1 MSSGYLIKISRNKFF
16 FFAAILLSFG
26 SVSLISTAPAF
37 AKHKELPVANIFT
50 PAANQIATTPV
61 FVSGNG
67 KPIVNK
73 PSEEPS
79 WDNVKAL
86 PDIKPEQTKTI
97 NKMRD
102 QYNKSMASIR
112 NEINDANQKLKNL
125 KEHKPIMASTERL
138 PAPLGLMTP
147 DGKPYM
153 GPLLGDASLGNME
166 NGEESVDEV
175 QAHIDSLKQ
184 EISELNKSNDSQL
197 KATLTADQLGELDL
211 MRQGKLIIKEP
222 KNVLADAH
230 SLPAP
235 GPSNSSSPPTT
246 GSQSGSAAGAKILGR
261 VLRSSAKSLIYRAAM
276 GGF

>member
-1 MSSGYLIKISRNKFF
+1 MRNKI
-16 FFAAILLSFG
+16 FFATAILLLFG
-26 SVSLISTAPAF
+26 SISLVSTTPAL

-50 PAANQIATTPV
+50 PAPDQVATTPV

-73 PSEEPS
+73 PVEEPR

-86 PDIKPEQTKTI
+86 PDIKPEQTKAI
-97 NKMRD
+97 NKMQE
-102 QYNKSMASIR
+102 QYNKSMASVR

-125 KEHKPIMASTERL
+125 KEHKPIAVSTERL

-184 EISELNKSNDSQL
+184 EISELNKSNDGQL

-230 SLPAP
+230 SLPTP
-235 GPSNSSSPPTT
+235 GPSNSSSPSAP
-246 GSQSGSAAGAKILGR
+246 GSQAGNAAGAKILGR
-261 VLRSSAKSLIYRAAM
+261 VLRSSARSLIYRAAT

>member
-1 MSSGYLIKISRNKFF
+1 MSTGYLIKVSRNNIFF
-16 FFAAILLSFG
+16 SAVILLSFG
-26 SVSLISTAPAF
+26 ATSLISMVPAQ
-37 AKHKELPVANIFT
+37 AKHKEVPVTNIFT
-50 PAANQIATTPV
+50 PAADQFATTPV
-61 FVSGNG
+61 FVTGNG

-73 PSEEPS
+73 PVEEPR

-86 PDIKPEQTKTI
+86 PDIKPEQTKAI
-97 NKMRD
+97 NKMQE

-125 KEHKPIMASTERL
+125 KEHKPIEASTERL

-230 SLPAP
+230 SIPAP
-235 GPSNSSSPPTT
+235 GPGNASSAPSS

-261 VLRSSAKSLIYRAAM
+261 VLRSSARSLIYRAAT

>member
-1 MSSGYLIKISRNKFF
+1 
-16 FFAAILLSFG
+16 
-26 SVSLISTAPAF
+26 
-37 AKHKELPVANIFT
+37 
-50 PAANQIATTPV
+50 
-61 FVSGNG
+61 
-67 KPIVNK
+67 
-73 PSEEPS
+73 
-79 WDNVKAL
+79 
-86 PDIKPEQTKTI
+86 
-97 NKMRD
+97 
-102 QYNKSMASIR
+102 
-112 NEINDANQKLKNL
+112 
-125 KEHKPIMASTERL
+125 
-138 PAPLGLMTP
+138 
-147 DGKPYM
+147 M

-230 SLPAP
+230 SISAA
-235 GPSNSSSPPTT
+235 GPSNSSTPPSS

-261 VLRSSAKSLIYRAAM
+261 VLRSSARSLIYRAAA

>member
-1 MSSGYLIKISRNKFF
+1 MSTAYLIKNSRNHIFF
-16 FFAAILLSFG
+16 SAAILLSFG
-26 SVSLISTAPAF
+26 ATSLLPAL
-37 AKHKELPVANIFT
+37 AKHKEVPVTNIFT
-50 PAANQIATTPV
+50 PAADQVATKPV
-61 FVSGNG
+61 FVTGNG

-73 PSEEPS
+73 PVEEPR

-86 PDIKPEQTKTI
+86 PDIKPEQTKAI
-97 NKMRD
+97 NKMQE

-125 KEHKPIMASTERL
+125 KEHKPIEAASEHL
-138 PAPLGLMTP
+138 PAPLGWMTP

-166 NGEESVDEV
+166 NGEESVDEGQAQ

-197 KATLTADQLGELDL
+197 KATLTADQLDELNL

-230 SLPAP
+230 SVPTP
-235 GPSNSSSPPTT
+235 GPGNVLSAPSS
-246 GSQSGSAAGAKILGR
+246 GSQSGSAAGAKILGQ
-261 VLRSSAKSLIYRAAM
+261 VLRSSARSLIYRAAT